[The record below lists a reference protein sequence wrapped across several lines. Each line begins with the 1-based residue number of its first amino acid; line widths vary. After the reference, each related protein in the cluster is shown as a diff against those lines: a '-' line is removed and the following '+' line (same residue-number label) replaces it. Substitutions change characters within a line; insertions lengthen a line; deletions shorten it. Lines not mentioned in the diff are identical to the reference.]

1 MPAKKKPAVRKT
13 TTKSQAKAKA
23 KAKPASTR
31 KPAGKAAAKSTRRT
45 APQPSAKPKPITPG
59 WALVEPL
66 IIAGLQQMKRDQF
79 LVLACTDANRFV
91 QFAVQG
97 PGRIR
102 GEVVSDHFLEDD
114 ERLSTAERASIA
126 ALGWKPPTHADDAP
140 AAKVVKGGSPNW
152 FADFAGPAAARLA
165 ARAAVQTLA
174 GAFKHSPPQVR
185 YHAFAK
191 DGEELTLPLTGILPE
206 EEWMSPGF
214 RPDDHDD
221 LREMVVDTL
230 RGAELG
236 ATREVEGVDLAI
248 DVGDRTVFVT
258 ANDEPFSVL
267 IYSVV
272 GALPLTEETLATVN
286 DLNRSRQGSRAII
299 YEDHLLVDRVIPA
312 EPFVP
317 RQLVDA
323 VVELAGWANA
333 IASEGSDG
341 VRAPADPVV
350 N

>member
-1 MPAKKKPAVRKT
+1 MPAKKKAAVRRPK
-13 TTKSQAKAKA
+13 TKSQATAKA
-23 KAKPASTR
+23 KTKPTARTKPIAK
-31 KPAGKAAAKSTRRT
+31 KKS
-45 APQPSAKPKPITPG
+45 AAKPKPKAKPSVSAKPITPA

-66 IIAGLQQMKRDQF
+66 IIAALQQMKRDQF

-91 QFAVQG
+91 QFAVHG
-97 PGRIR
+97 PGKIR

-114 ERLSTAERASIA
+114 ERLSKAERAGIA
-126 ALGWKPPTHADDAP
+126 ALGWKAPTHADDAP
-140 AAKVVKGGSPNW
+140 ASQVVRGGSPNW
-152 FADFAGPAAARLA
+152 FADFSGPAAARLA
-165 ARAAVQTLA
+165 ARAAVHTLA
-174 GAFKHSPPQVR
+174 GAFKHAPTQVR

-230 RGAELG
+230 NGAELG
-236 ATREVEGVDLAI
+236 ATRQVEGVDLAI
-248 DVGDRTVFVT
+248 DIGDRTMFVT
-258 ANDEPFSVL
+258 ANDEPLSVL

-272 GALPLTEETLATVN
+272 GALPLNEETLATVN

-312 EPFVP
+312 DPFVP

-323 VVELAGWANA
+323 VVELAAWANA

-341 VRAPADPVV
+341 AAAPTDPAV